1 MSTGTITTPLD
12 PRMDARIVDAI
23 LVRVAAGESIPD
35 ATRAVALGAAEE
47 AAGEQH
53 MGTAEQ
59 LFAVTH
65 VSRLGAD
72 LMARIRDL
80 VRGGLVAV

>member
-1 MSTGTITTPLD
+1 MSTGTTTTPLD
-12 PRMDARIVDAI
+12 PRMDMRIVDAI
-23 LVRVAAGESIPD
+23 LDRVAAGESIPD

-47 AAGEQH
+47 AAQEH

-80 VRGGLVAV
+80 VRGGLVAA